1 LSELLYLSA
10 EDVAVAM
17 RGLDPVA
24 TMRSVLSLHAEGQTI
39 LPAEAYLSWE
49 PPGGGSARS
58 LAMPGWIAGRFE
70 AVGAKIINANVENPG
85 RGLPRA
91 AGLTILFDPQ
101 TARPLCAMHAASI
114 SATRTAAVSTV
125 ALQELRSP
133 AGSTAALIGA
143 GTIGRAHLD
152 LIRSHLPELSEIAIY
167 DSDAKRAGRLAE
179 ENGSAARLSPAGS
192 AEEAVRS
199 ASVIVTTT
207 TVTSGYIPYEWLAP
221 GAVLAHVSLDDAL
234 PDVVEKADLVL
245 VDDWELVREDSRRL
259 LGRLY
264 CAGKLR
270 GPGEDATGGQ
280 GDGEGGARAV
290 DASIGDVLIGAHPGR
305 RSEDE
310 IVLVNP
316 FGMAIADIA
325 LAKEVY
331 DGARRAGLGVSLPF
345 E

>member
-10 EDVAVAM
+10 EDVATAM

-24 TMRSVLSLHAEGQTI
+24 TMRSVLSLHAEGRTI
-39 LPAEAYLSWE
+39 LPAEAYLSWA

-58 LAMPGWIAGRFE
+58 LAMPGWIAGQFD
-70 AVGAKIINANVENPG
+70 AVGVKVINANVDNPS

-101 TARPLCAMHAASI
+101 TARPVCAMHAASI
-114 SATRTAAVSTV
+114 SATRTAAVSVV
-125 ALQELRSP
+125 ALRELCSP
-133 AGSTAALIGA
+133 GGSTAALIGA

-152 LIRSHLPELSEIAIY
+152 LIRSHLPELNEIAIY
-167 DSDAKRAGRLAE
+167 DSDAERGGRLVE
-179 ENGSAARLSPAGS
+179 ESGPGPRLSLAAS
-192 AEEAVRS
+192 AEEAVRGAS
-199 ASVIVTTT
+199 AIVTTT
-207 TVTSGYIPYEWLAP
+207 TVTSGYIPFEWLSP

-245 VDDWELVREDSRRL
+245 VDDWELVRDDSRRL
-259 LGRLY
+259 LGRLHR
-264 CAGKLR
+264 AGRLR
-270 GPGEDATGGQ
+270 GPGEGA
-280 GDGEGGARAV
+280 GDGHGAGEGAARAV

-305 RSEDE
+305 GAEEE

-325 LAKEVY
+325 LAKEVH